1 MSKNIVAG
9 TLLLLTALSS
19 GLAGERA
26 PTFSTPQQA
35 FEAARGAA
43 QKGDWKGV
51 CATLTDESR
60 DALAGALAV
69 LPSMYKAMARRA
81 GPKEKAVLDKLRPLA
96 LVLAKHGLSE
106 KTFNNLLAERA
117 GAADKD
123 EAIKLALPRLLAPV
137 RDRCAFIADMF
148 DALKKVDEKQAAR
161 SPIAANAQLKDVTLD
176 GDTAKGVIVT
186 RVPGGRDRRDPIA
199 FRRRAGSWKIDL
211 PFGPGKQSGKRPPSG
226 K

>member
-1 MSKNIVAG
+1 MASV
-9 TLLLLTALSS
+9 LLLAAL
-19 GLAGERA
+19 GAAMAGERA
-26 PTFSTPQQA
+26 QGFGTPQEA

-81 GPKEKAVLDKLRPLA
+81 GPKEKTVLDKLKPLD
-96 LVLAKHGLSE
+96 LVLARHGLNE
-106 KTFNNLLAERA
+106 KMLNNLLAERA
-117 GAADKD
+117 ESADKD

-148 DALKKVDEKQAAR
+148 DALKKVDEKHAAR
-161 SPIAANAQLKDVTLD
+161 SPITADAQLNDVTLD

-186 RVPGGRDRRDPIA
+186 RVPGGRDRRDSVA

-211 PFGPGKQSGKRPPSG
+211 PFGPTKQPAKGRPSG